1 MIEKFLSLIKKEE
14 KNDWQKVEYP
24 PTLSIKLLGFM
35 PLRILLLIVLIF
47 LQIII
52 HYIIFATFTYQET
65 EQNEYMCKFTLPI
78 EHTAILQLICR
89 RGER

>member
-1 MIEKFLSLIKKEE
+1 MNNKKIRSMPDLI
-14 KNDWQKVEYP
+14 YP
-24 PTLSIKLLGFM
+24 PLTI
-35 PLRILLLIVLIF
+35 IF

-78 EHTAILQLICR
+78 EHTAISQLIYR

>member
-1 MIEKFLSLIKKEE
+1 LI
-14 KNDWQKVEYP
+14 YP
-24 PTLSIKLLGFM
+24 PLTI
-35 PLRILLLIVLIF
+35 IF

-78 EHTAILQLICR
+78 EHTAISQLICR

>member
-1 MIEKFLSLIKKEE
+1 MNNKKIRSMPDLI
-14 KNDWQKVEYP
+14 YP
-24 PTLSIKLLGFM
+24 PLTI
-35 PLRILLLIVLIF
+35 IF

-52 HYIIFATFTYQET
+52 HYIIFATFTYHTYQET

-78 EHTAILQLICR
+78 EHTAISQFICR

>member
-1 MIEKFLSLIKKEE
+1 MNNKKIRSMPDLI
-14 KNDWQKVEYP
+14 YP
-24 PTLSIKLLGFM
+24 P
-35 PLRILLLIVLIF
+35 LIIIF

-52 HYIIFATFTYQET
+52 HYIIFATFTYQEA

-78 EHTAILQLICR
+78 EHTAISQLIYR

>member
-1 MIEKFLSLIKKEE
+1 MINKKIRSMPDLI
-14 KNDWQKVEYP
+14 YP
-24 PTLSIKLLGFM
+24 P
-35 PLRILLLIVLIF
+35 LIIIF

>member
-1 MIEKFLSLIKKEE
+1 MNNKKIRSMPDLI
-14 KNDWQKVEYP
+14 YP
-24 PTLSIKLLGFM
+24 P
-35 PLRILLLIVLIF
+35 LIIIF
-47 LQIII
+47 LQIIT

-78 EHTAILQLICR
+78 EHTAISQLIYR

>member
-1 MIEKFLSLIKKEE
+1 MPDLI
-14 KNDWQKVEYP
+14 YP
-24 PTLSIKLLGFM
+24 P
-35 PLRILLLIVLIF
+35 LIIIF

-78 EHTAILQLICR
+78 EHTAISQLIIQKR
-89 RGER
+89 

>member
-1 MIEKFLSLIKKEE
+1 MNNKKIRSMPDLI
-14 KNDWQKVEYP
+14 YP
-24 PTLSIKLLGFM
+24 P
-35 PLRILLLIVLIF
+35 LIIIF

-52 HYIIFATFTYQET
+52 HDIIFATFTYQET

-78 EHTAILQLICR
+78 EHNAISQPICR

>member
-1 MIEKFLSLIKKEE
+1 MNNNKIRSMPDLI
-14 KNDWQKVEYP
+14 YP
-24 PTLSIKLLGFM
+24 P
-35 PLRILLLIVLIF
+35 LIIF

-52 HYIIFATFTYQET
+52 HDIIFATFTYQET

-78 EHTAILQLICR
+78 EHIAISQPICR

>member
-1 MIEKFLSLIKKEE
+1 MNNKKIRSMPDLI
-14 KNDWQKVEYP
+14 YP
-24 PTLSIKLLGFM
+24 PPI
-35 PLRILLLIVLIF
+35 IIF

-78 EHTAILQLICR
+78 EHTAISQLIYR

>member
-1 MIEKFLSLIKKEE
+1 MNNKKIRSVPDLI
-14 KNDWQKVEYP
+14 YP
-24 PTLSIKLLGFM
+24 P
-35 PLRILLLIVLIF
+35 LIIIF

-78 EHTAILQLICR
+78 EHTAISQLIYR

>member
-1 MIEKFLSLIKKEE
+1 MNNKKIRSMPDLI
-14 KNDWQKVEYP
+14 YP
-24 PTLSIKLLGFM
+24 P
-35 PLRILLLIVLIF
+35 LIIIF

-78 EHTAILQLICR
+78 DHTAISQHIYR
-89 RGER
+89 RGERRGAYIVV

>member
-1 MIEKFLSLIKKEE
+1 MNNKKIRSMPDLI
-14 KNDWQKVEYP
+14 YP
-24 PTLSIKLLGFM
+24 P
-35 PLRILLLIVLIF
+35 LIIIF

-52 HYIIFATFTYQET
+52 HYIMFATFTYQET

-78 EHTAILQLICR
+78 EHTAISQLIYR

>member
-1 MIEKFLSLIKKEE
+1 MNNKKIRSMPDLI
-14 KNDWQKVEYP
+14 YP
-24 PTLSIKLLGFM
+24 P
-35 PLRILLLIVLIF
+35 LIIVF

-78 EHTAILQLICR
+78 EHTAISQLIYR

>member
-1 MIEKFLSLIKKEE
+1 MNNKKIRSMPDLI
-14 KNDWQKVEYP
+14 YP
-24 PTLSIKLLGFM
+24 P
-35 PLRILLLIVLIF
+35 LIIIF

-52 HYIIFATFTYQET
+52 LIIHDIIFATFTYQET

-78 EHTAILQLICR
+78 EHIAISQPICR

>member
-1 MIEKFLSLIKKEE
+1 MNNKKIRSMPDL
-14 KNDWQKVEYP
+14 KYP
-24 PTLSIKLLGFM
+24 P
-35 PLRILLLIVLIF
+35 LIIIF

-78 EHTAILQLICR
+78 EHTAISQLIYR

>member
-1 MIEKFLSLIKKEE
+1 MNNKKIRSMPDLIYPSLI
-14 KNDWQKVEYP
+14 
-24 PTLSIKLLGFM
+24 I
-35 PLRILLLIVLIF
+35 IF

>member
-1 MIEKFLSLIKKEE
+1 MNNKKIRSMPDLI
-14 KNDWQKVEYP
+14 YP
-24 PTLSIKLLGFM
+24 P
-35 PLRILLLIVLIF
+35 LIIIF

-52 HYIIFATFTYQET
+52 HYTIFATFTYQET

-78 EHTAILQLICR
+78 EHTAISQLIYR

>member
-1 MIEKFLSLIKKEE
+1 MNNKKIRSTPDLI
-14 KNDWQKVEYP
+14 YP
-24 PTLSIKLLGFM
+24 P
-35 PLRILLLIVLIF
+35 LIIIF

-78 EHTAILQLICR
+78 EHTAISQLIYR

>member
-1 MIEKFLSLIKKEE
+1 MNNKKIRTMPDLI
-14 KNDWQKVEYP
+14 YP
-24 PTLSIKLLGFM
+24 P
-35 PLRILLLIVLIF
+35 LIIIF

-78 EHTAILQLICR
+78 EHTAISQLIYR

>member
-1 MIEKFLSLIKKEE
+1 MNNKKIRSMPDLI
-14 KNDWQKVEYP
+14 YP
-24 PTLSIKLLGFM
+24 P
-35 PLRILLLIVLIF
+35 LIIIF

>member
-1 MIEKFLSLIKKEE
+1 MNNKKIRSMPDLIYPSLI
-14 KNDWQKVEYP
+14 
-24 PTLSIKLLGFM
+24 I
-35 PLRILLLIVLIF
+35 IF

-78 EHTAILQLICR
+78 EHTAISQLIYR

>member
-1 MIEKFLSLIKKEE
+1 MNNKKIRSMPDLI
-14 KNDWQKVEYP
+14 YP
-24 PTLSIKLLGFM
+24 P
-35 PLRILLLIVLIF
+35 LIIF

-78 EHTAILQLICR
+78 EHTAISQLIYR

>member
-1 MIEKFLSLIKKEE
+1 MNNKKIRSMPDLI
-14 KNDWQKVEYP
+14 YP
-24 PTLSIKLLGFM
+24 P
-35 PLRILLLIVLIF
+35 LIIIF

-78 EHTAILQLICR
+78 EHTAILQLIYR

>member
-1 MIEKFLSLIKKEE
+1 MNNKKIRSMPDLI
-14 KNDWQKVEYP
+14 YP
-24 PTLSIKLLGFM
+24 P
-35 PLRILLLIVLIF
+35 LIIIF

-78 EHTAILQLICR
+78 EQTAISQLI
-89 RGER
+89 

>member
-1 MIEKFLSLIKKEE
+1 KKIRSMPDLI
-14 KNDWQKVEYP
+14 YP
-24 PTLSIKLLGFM
+24 P
-35 PLRILLLIVLIF
+35 LIIIF

>member
-1 MIEKFLSLIKKEE
+1 MNNKKIRSMPDLI
-14 KNDWQKVEYP
+14 YP
-24 PTLSIKLLGFM
+24 P
-35 PLRILLLIVLIF
+35 LIIIF
-47 LQIII
+47 SQIII

-78 EHTAILQLICR
+78 EHTAISQLIYR

>member
-1 MIEKFLSLIKKEE
+1 MNNKKIRSMPDLI
-14 KNDWQKVEYP
+14 YP
-24 PTLSIKLLGFM
+24 P
-35 PLRILLLIVLIF
+35 LIIIF

-65 EQNEYMCKFTLPI
+65 EQNEYMYKFTLPI

>member
-1 MIEKFLSLIKKEE
+1 MNNKKIRSMPDLI
-14 KNDWQKVEYP
+14 YP
-24 PTLSIKLLGFM
+24 PLTI
-35 PLRILLLIVLIF
+35 IF

-52 HYIIFATFTYQET
+52 HDIIFAIFAYQET

-78 EHTAILQLICR
+78 ECTAISQFICR

>member
-1 MIEKFLSLIKKEE
+1 MNNKKIRSMPDLI
-14 KNDWQKVEYP
+14 YP
-24 PTLSIKLLGFM
+24 P
-35 PLRILLLIVLIF
+35 LIIIF

-65 EQNEYMCKFTLPI
+65 KQNEYMCKFTLPI

>member
-1 MIEKFLSLIKKEE
+1 MNNNKIRSMPDFI
-14 KNDWQKVEYP
+14 YP
-24 PTLSIKLLGFM
+24 P
-35 PLRILLLIVLIF
+35 PLTIIF

-78 EHTAILQLICR
+78 EHIAISQFICR
-89 RGER
+89 RGKR

>member
-1 MIEKFLSLIKKEE
+1 MNNKKIRSMPDLI
-14 KNDWQKVEYP
+14 YP
-24 PTLSIKLLGFM
+24 P
-35 PLRILLLIVLIF
+35 LIIF

-52 HYIIFATFTYQET
+52 HDIIFATFTYQET

-78 EHTAILQLICR
+78 EHIAISQPICR

>member
-1 MIEKFLSLIKKEE
+1 MNNKKIRSMPDLI
-14 KNDWQKVEYP
+14 YP
-24 PTLSIKLLGFM
+24 P
-35 PLRILLLIVLIF
+35 LIIIF

-78 EHTAILQLICR
+78 EHTAISHLIYR